1 MAGKTI
7 KLTTE
12 DEEIELI
19 VVEQTMINNVNYLL
33 VTDSEEDEADA
44 YIMKET
50 GTETEDAFYEFVE
63 DSTELEVISR
73 VFEEMLD
80 DVELKYE

>member
-12 DEEIELI
+12 DEEIEFI

-33 VTDSEEDEADA
+33 VAESDEDESDA
-44 YIMKET
+44 YILKET
-50 GTETEDAFYEFVE
+50 GAETEDAFYEFVE
-63 DSTELEVISR
+63 DANELEIISK
-73 VFEEMLD
+73 VFEEMLED
-80 DVELKYE
+80 IDLEL